1 MEWRNARQIA
11 YLLSILLLAAAG
23 TMLLP
28 FALAIAD
35 GGADRRAFAYSIA
48 ISVGIAVFG
57 LAAFRSPKK
66 ELARREAFAIVG
78 LGWVVASLAGALP
91 FYFSGAV
98 PGYLDAWFECVSG
111 FTTTGSTV
119 IPDVEILPR
128 GILLWRSFTQW
139 LGGMGIIVLAM
150 ALLPALG
157 VGGMQLY
164 RAEMPG
170 PEPDRLRPRIRETA
184 KALWLVY
191 VGISAAEVLFL
202 WIGPMDWF
210 DAVCHSFTTMATGGY
225 STRNASI
232 AAFDSA
238 YVDWV
243 IVFFMVLA
251 GTNFA
256 LHFFALTG
264 TPQRYLKDPELRFYV
279 ALLFVFTAGLTIL
292 LQTSMGDS
300 AGTAVRESA
309 FQVVSIM
316 TTTGYTT
323 ADYELWPIAGQLLLL
338 GLMFLGGCAGSTAG
352 SIKQVRI
359 QLLLKRGYREVF
371 RLVHPRALSPVRLG
385 DRPIPSDVLQGVA
398 GYVVL
403 FLLIYAVAVLTVASF
418 GLDLE
423 TAISSVAATLGNVGP
438 GLGEVGP
445 LDTFQPLPG
454 AVKVIL
460 TICMLLGRLEIYALL
475 LLFTPAYWRR

>member
-11 YLLSILLLAAAG
+11 YLLSLLLLAIAG

-28 FALAIAD
+28 FAVSVGD
-35 GGADRRAFAYSIA
+35 GGRDTRAFAYSIV
-48 ISVGIAVFG
+48 ISVAVAAFG
-57 LAAFRSPKK
+57 LLVFRSPKK
-66 ELARREAFAIVG
+66 ELARREAFAVVG
-78 LGWVVASLAGALP
+78 LGWVVASAAGALP
-91 FYFSGAV
+91 FFFSGATN
-98 PGYLDAWFECVSG
+98 GYLDAWFECVSG

-119 IPDVEILPR
+119 ILDIEILPK
-128 GILLWRSFTQW
+128 GILFWRSFTQW

-170 PEPDRLRPRIRETA
+170 PEPDRLTPRIRETA
-184 KALWLVY
+184 KTLWLVY
-191 VGISAAEVLFL
+191 VGITVAEVLFL
-202 WIGPMDWF
+202 VAGPMGWF
-210 DAVCHSFTTMATGGY
+210 DAVCHSLTTMATGGY

-238 YVDWV
+238 YVEWV
-243 IVFFMVLA
+243 IVGFMFLA

-264 TPQRYLKDPELRFYV
+264 RPQRYLKDPEFRFY
-279 ALLFVFTAGLTIL
+279 AGLILLFVVGLVVL
-292 LQTSMGDS
+292 L
-300 AGTAVRESA
+300 GTTMAESVLTDIRMAA
-309 FQVVSIM
+309 FQVVSLM
-316 TTTGYTT
+316 TTTGYAT
-323 ADYELWPIAGQLLLL
+323 ADYELWPAGAQVLLL
-338 GLMFLGGCAGSTAG
+338 GLMFIGGSAGSTAG
-352 SIKQVRI
+352 SIKVVRI

-385 DRPIPSDVLQGVA
+385 ARTIPADVLQGVA
-398 GYVVL
+398 TYAVLYVAI
-403 FLLIYAVAVLTVASF
+403 FAVAVLAVALA

-445 LDTFQPLPG
+445 LDTYQPLPG
-454 AVKVIL
+454 VVKVIL
-460 TICMLLGRLEIYALL
+460 SVCMLLGRLEIYALL